1 MSAHGRPEA
10 LGPTARSAEGSATIR
25 NVATLRAALVL
36 PVLLLAAACSTKD
49 LRSDKIQYE
58 SAAPPRTLEIP
69 PDLSQLP
76 RDDRFGVPENRGP
89 VTASATAA
97 RAQTRTTGSADAGVA
112 PTFANA
118 RIERDGNQ
126 RWLIVDNT
134 PEQAFTV
141 VLEFL
146 PSIGLAI
153 ERQEPKLGIIE
164 TAWAENRAKLPQ
176 DIIRRTLG
184 RLLDQVF
191 STGEQDRF
199 RIRIERTAKNTAEIF
214 VSHRGM
220 VEVFTS
226 QAQDSTKW
234 QPRPSDPELEA
245 EILQLLAQRFA
256 AAGRTQ
262 TAAADAA
269 PIVVPTQTLPELSRL
284 VAADGGNPARVVIDE
299 PFDRAWRRVGLALDR
314 GGFTVEDRDRGKG
327 VYFVRYLDPVLEQK
341 QRDSQGWLSKLFG
354 RDAKIE
360 AQQFRVLVVAEGS
373 RTVVTVQ
380 DREGKTDGGPTSGKI
395 LAQVNDQLR

>member
-1 MSAHGRPEA
+1 MS
-10 LGPTARSAEGSATIR
+10 RSLA
-25 NVATLRAALVL
+25 VLRAAFVL

-49 LRSDKIQYE
+49 LRGDKIQYE
-58 SAAPPRTLEIP
+58 SAAPPKTLEIP

-76 RDDRFGVPENRGP
+76 RDDRFGVPVNRGP

-97 RAQTRTTGSADAGVA
+97 QAQARSTSNADAGVA
-112 PTFANA
+112 PTFPNA

-126 RWLIVDNT
+126 RWLVVDNS

-141 VLEFL
+141 VLEYL
-146 PSIGLAI
+146 PALGLAI
-153 ERQEPKLGIIE
+153 ERQEPKLGLIE

-184 RLLDQVF
+184 RLLDQVY
-191 STGEQDRF
+191 STGEQDKF

-220 VEVFTS
+220 IEVYTTAAAD
-226 QAQDSTKW
+226 QTKW

-256 AAGRTQ
+256 APGRTQ
-262 TAAADAA
+262 ATAAGAA
-269 PIVVPTQTLPELSRL
+269 PVIVPTQTLPEMARL
-284 VAADGGNPARVVIDE
+284 VPADSGGPARVVIDE

-314 GGFTVEDRDRGKG
+314 GGFTVEDRDRAKG
-327 VYFVRYLDPVLEQK
+327 VYFVRYLDPVDEQK
-341 QRDSQGWLSKLFG
+341 QRDGQGWLSKLFG

-360 AQQFRVLVVAEGS
+360 AQQFRVLVTAEGT

-395 LAQVNDQLR
+395 LAQVNEQLR

>member
-1 MSAHGRPEA
+1 MD
-10 LGPTARSAEGSATIR
+10 RSAVLAPA
-25 NVATLRAALVL
+25 VAVL
-36 PVLLLAAACSTKD
+36 AMLLAAGCSTKD
-49 LRSDKIQYE
+49 LRGDKIEYQ
-58 SAAPPRTLEIP
+58 SAAPPRTLEVP

-89 VTASATAA
+89 VTASAAA
-97 RAQTRTTGSADAGVA
+97 ASRAQARPADAAVA
-112 PTFANA
+112 PNFPNA
-118 RIERDGNQ
+118 RIERDGSQ
-126 RWLIVDNT
+126 RWLAVETT
-134 PEQAFTV
+134 PEQAFAV
-141 VLEFL
+141 VVEYL

-153 ERQEPKLGIIE
+153 ERQDPKLGIVE

-184 RLLDQVF
+184 RLIDQVY
-191 STGEQDRF
+191 STGEQDKF
-199 RIRIERTAKNTAEIF
+199 RVRIERTASNTSEIF

-220 VEVFTS
+220 IEVFTS

-245 EILQLLAQRFA
+245 EILQMLAQRFA
-256 AAGRTQ
+256 APARAQ
-262 TAAADAA
+262 TAAAGAGPVAVA
-269 PIVVPTQTLPELSRL
+269 PVQREISRL
-284 VAADGGNPARVVIDE
+284 VPADGAAPARVVIEE

-314 GGFTVEDRDRGKG
+314 GGFTVEDRDRAKG
-327 VYFVRYLDPVLEQK
+327 VYFVRYVDPVAEQK
-341 QRDSQGWLSKLFG
+341 QRDSQGFLSKLFG

-360 AQQFRVLVVAEGS
+360 AQQFRVQVAAEGT

-380 DREGKTDGGPTSGKI
+380 DRDGKGDGGATSNKI